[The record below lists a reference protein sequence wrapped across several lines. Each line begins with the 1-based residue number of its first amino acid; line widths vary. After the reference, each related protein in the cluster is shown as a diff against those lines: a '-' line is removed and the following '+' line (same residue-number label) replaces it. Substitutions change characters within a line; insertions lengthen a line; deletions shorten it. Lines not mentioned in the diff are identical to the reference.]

1 MRFTVGGRP
10 LDLAAEQVSRAMKQV
25 EPEAIREHL
34 VEMNG
39 TVYPPKQVLAV
50 VTGWAR
56 TTFTTME
63 AERVLMRLG
72 FVCRRGGV
80 RRSCRMGPGARRQW
94 RAARPWGRSAGAES
108 RLSYGANSD
117 CRSRRT
123 SGRARG
129 PCIDGPHPA

>member
-72 FVCRRGGV
+72 FVC
-80 RRSCRMGPGARRQW
+80 W
-94 RAARPWGRSAGAES
+94 RAGEFEGRAVWVPVREDSGEPHDLGAEV
-108 RLSYGANSD
+108 RVLKAALVTAQTAIAGLAE
-117 CRSRRT
+117 RVAALEA
-123 SGRARG
+123 RA
-129 PCIDGPHPA
+129 